1 MQRSRYMQLLLLS
14 IVIVAA
20 CAMVKRTTL
29 ESYLILGSQIV
40 ILHTNH
46 LRCRQNLPK
55 SFLIN
60 IS

>member
-1 MQRSRYMQLLLLS
+1 MQLLLLS